1 MSRTMISFTLHT
13 FSTVSQKL
21 FTFEFMD
28 LTPIWL
34 TLKLASI
41 TALILL
47 LIGLP
52 LAYWLSKGRSIA
64 KIILEAIITM
74 PLVLP
79 PSVLGF
85 YLLLAFSPQHGV
97 GKWLQQVFNVQ
108 LVFSFQGLIL
118 ASVIYSM
125 PFMIGPIKSALQ
137 QLPVSLSQASYTLGK
152 TERQTFIHVL
162 LPNIRASVLTAVI
175 LTFAHTLGEFGVVL
189 MIGGNIPGITRVA
202 SIAVYDSVENQDY
215 SAANAYSLIL
225 FSITFVMVISVF
237 VFNKYKA
244 KSPLE

>member
-1 MSRTMISFTLHT
+1 
-13 FSTVSQKL
+13 
-21 FTFEFMD
+21 MD

-41 TALILL
+41 TTLILL

-64 KIILEAIITM
+64 KIVLEAIITM

-85 YLLLAFSPQHGV
+85 YLLLAFSPQHGA
-97 GKWLQQVFNVQ
+97 GKWLQQVFDVR

-162 LPNIRASVLTAVI
+162 LPNIRASVLTAAI

-189 MIGGNIPGITRVA
+189 MIGGNIPGVTRVA

-215 SAANAYSLIL
+215 ASANHYSLIL

-244 KSPLE
+244 KTPLE

>member
-1 MSRTMISFTLHT
+1 
-13 FSTVSQKL
+13 
-21 FTFEFMD
+21 MD

-41 TALILL
+41 TTVVLLI
-47 LIGLP
+47 IGLP
-52 LAYWLSKGRSIA
+52 LAYWLSKGRSIV

-97 GKWLQQVFNVQ
+97 GKWLHEMFNLQ
-108 LVFSFQGLIL
+108 FVFSFQGLIL

-137 QLPVSLSQASYTLGK
+137 QLPLSLSQASYTLGK
-152 TERQTFIHVL
+152 TERQTFIHIL

-189 MIGGNIPGITRVA
+189 MIGGNIPNVTRVA
-202 SIAVYDSVENQDY
+202 SIAVYDSVENMDF

>member
-1 MSRTMISFTLHT
+1 
-13 FSTVSQKL
+13 
-21 FTFEFMD
+21 MD

-41 TALILL
+41 TTVVLL

-52 LAYWLSKGRSIA
+52 MAYWLSKSRSVF

-85 YLLLAFSPQHGV
+85 YLLLAFSPQHGI
-97 GKWLQQVFNVQ
+97 GKWLQHTFNIQ
-108 LVFSFQGLIL
+108 FVFSFQGLIL

-137 QLPVSLSQASYTLGK
+137 QLPLSLSQASYTLGK
-152 TERQTFIHVL
+152 TERQTFINVL
-162 LPNIRASVLTAVI
+162 LPNIRSSVLTAVI

-189 MIGGNIPGITRVA
+189 MIGGNIPNVTRVA
-202 SIAVYDSVENQDY
+202 SIAVYDSVENMDY
-215 SAANAYSLIL
+215 SAANTYSLIL
-225 FSITFVMVISVF
+225 FSITFVMVVSVF
-237 VFNKYKA
+237 IFNKYKA

>member
-1 MSRTMISFTLHT
+1 
-13 FSTVSQKL
+13 
-21 FTFEFMD
+21 MD

-41 TALILL
+41 TTLVLL

-52 LAYWLSKGRSIA
+52 LAYWLSKGRSIV

-85 YLLLAFSPQHGV
+85 YLLLAFSPQHGI
-97 GKWLQQVFNVQ
+97 GKWLHEIFNIQ
-108 LVFSFQGLIL
+108 FVFSFQGLIL
-118 ASVIYSM
+118 ASIIYSM

-137 QLPVSLSQASYTLGK
+137 QLPLSLSQASYTLGK
-152 TERQTFIHVL
+152 TERQTFIKVL
-162 LPNIRASVLTAVI
+162 LPNIRSSVLTAVI

-189 MIGGNIPGITRVA
+189 MIGGNIPNVTRVA
-202 SIAVYDSVENQDY
+202 SIAVYDSVENMDY
-215 SAANAYSLIL
+215 HAANVYSLIL
-225 FSITFVMVISVF
+225 FSITFIMVISVF

>member
-1 MSRTMISFTLHT
+1 
-13 FSTVSQKL
+13 
-21 FTFEFMD
+21 MD

-34 TLKLASI
+34 TLKLAGI
-41 TALILL
+41 TTLL
-47 LIGLP
+47 LLAIGLP
-52 LAYWLSKGRSIA
+52 VAWWLSKGRSLI

-97 GKWLQQVFNVQ
+97 GKWLQHTFNIQ
-108 LVFSFQGLIL
+108 FVFSFPGLVL

-137 QLPVSLSQASYTLGK
+137 QLPPSLSQASYSLGK
-152 TERQTFIHVL
+152 TRWETFVRVL
-162 LPNIRASVLTAVI
+162 LPNIKPSLLTAVV

-189 MIGGNIPGITRVA
+189 MIGGNIPNVTRVA
-202 SIAVYDSVENQDY
+202 SIAVYDSVEQMDY
-215 SAANAYSLIL
+215 HAANVYSLIL
-225 FSITFVMVISVF
+225 FAITFIMVIGVF
-237 VFNKYKA
+237 VFNKYQL

>member
-1 MSRTMISFTLHT
+1 
-13 FSTVSQKL
+13 
-21 FTFEFMD
+21 MD

-34 TLKLASI
+34 TLKLAGI
-41 TALILL
+41 TTLVLL

-52 LAYWLSKGRSIA
+52 LAYWLSKGRSFV

-85 YLLLAFSPQHGV
+85 YLLMAFSPQHGI
-97 GKWLQQVFNVQ
+97 GGWLQRVFNVQ
-108 LVFSFQGLIL
+108 LVFSFPGLVL

-125 PFMIGPIKSALQ
+125 PFMVGPIKSALQ
-137 QLPVSLSQASYTLGK
+137 QLPVSLAQASYTLGK
-152 TERQTFIHVL
+152 SERQTFIHVL

-189 MIGGNIPGITRVA
+189 MIGGNIPGVTRVA
-202 SIAVYDSVENQDY
+202 SIAVYDSVENMDY
-215 SAANAYSLIL
+215 HSANVYSLVL
-225 FSITFVMVISVF
+225 FCITFIMVVSVF

>member
-1 MSRTMISFTLHT
+1 
-13 FSTVSQKL
+13 
-21 FTFEFMD
+21 MD

-41 TALILL
+41 TTLVLL

-52 LAYWLSKGRSIA
+52 LAYWLSKGRSIV

-85 YLLLAFSPQHGV
+85 YLLLAFSPQHGI
-97 GKWLQQVFNVQ
+97 GKWLHETFNIQ
-108 LVFSFQGLIL
+108 FVFSFEGLIL

-137 QLPVSLSQASYTLGK
+137 QLPLSFSQASYTLGK
-152 TERQTFIHVL
+152 TERQTFIKVL
-162 LPNIRASVLTAVI
+162 LPNIRSSLLTAVI

-189 MIGGNIPGITRVA
+189 MIGGNIPNVTRVA
-202 SIAVYDSVENQDY
+202 SIAVYDSVENMDY
-215 SAANAYSLIL
+215 HAANMYSLIL
-225 FSITFVMVISVF
+225 FSITFIMVISVF

>member
-1 MSRTMISFTLHT
+1 
-13 FSTVSQKL
+13 
-21 FTFEFMD
+21 MD
-28 LTPIWL
+28 LTPIGL
-34 TLKLASI
+34 TLKLAGI
-41 TALILL
+41 TTLLLL

-52 LAYWLSKGRSIA
+52 LSYWLAKSRSVF

-85 YLLLAFSPQHGV
+85 YLLLAFSPQHGI
-97 GKWLQQVFNVQ
+97 GKWLQHTFNVQ
-108 LVFSFQGLIL
+108 FVFSFQGLVL

-137 QLPVSLSQASYTLGK
+137 QLPLSLSQASYTLGK

-162 LPNIRASVLTAVI
+162 LPNIRSSALTAVI

-189 MIGGNIPGITRVA
+189 MIGGNIPGVTRVA
-202 SIAVYDSVENQDY
+202 SIAVYDAVENMDY
-215 SAANAYSLIL
+215 AAANTYSLIL

-237 VFNKYKA
+237 VFNKYKV

>member
-1 MSRTMISFTLHT
+1 
-13 FSTVSQKL
+13 
-21 FTFEFMD
+21 MD

-34 TLKLASI
+34 TLKLAGI
-41 TALILL
+41 TTLLLL

-52 LAYWLSKGRSIA
+52 LAYWLSKGRSFI
-64 KIILEAIITM
+64 KIVLEALITM

-85 YLLLAFSPQHGV
+85 YLLMAFSPQHGI
-97 GKWLQQVFNVQ
+97 GGWLQKVFNVQ
-108 LVFSFQGLIL
+108 LVFSFPGLVL

-137 QLPVSLSQASYTLGK
+137 QLPVSLAQASYTLGK
-152 TERQTFIHVL
+152 SERQTFIHVL
-162 LPNIRASVLTAVI
+162 LPNIRASVLTAAI

-189 MIGGNIPGITRVA
+189 MIGGNIPGVTRVA
-202 SIAVYDSVENQDY
+202 SIAVYDSVENMDY
-215 SAANAYSLIL
+215 HSANAYSLTL
-225 FSITFVMVISVF
+225 FCITFVMVISVF